1 MDLSS
6 PRVKNEEKLAICK
19 KNFFMGLALLP
30 WLWFINGVWF
40 FREAFFKEPFDQQP
54 MIRRFEILSNS
65 LDPPYFFIRYVMLSI
80 IGATIWAAGI
90 TAWNCI
96 FQMKRLEWGELGDNL
111 SAYIP
116 TG

>member
-1 MDLSS
+1 MVENQSNLCSFSYLD
-6 PRVKNEEKLAICK
+6 KAIFQPSK
-19 KNFFMGLALLP
+19 IKADPFM
-30 WLWFINGVWF
+30 I
-40 FREAFFKEPFDQQP
+40 
-54 MIRRFEILSNS
+54 
-65 LDPPYFFIRYVMLSI
+65 FFIRYVMLSI

>member
-1 MDLSS
+1 
-6 PRVKNEEKLAICK
+6 
-19 KNFFMGLALLP
+19 
-30 WLWFINGVWF
+30 
-40 FREAFFKEPFDQQP
+40 
-54 MIRRFEILSNS
+54 
-65 LDPPYFFIRYVMLSI
+65 MLSI